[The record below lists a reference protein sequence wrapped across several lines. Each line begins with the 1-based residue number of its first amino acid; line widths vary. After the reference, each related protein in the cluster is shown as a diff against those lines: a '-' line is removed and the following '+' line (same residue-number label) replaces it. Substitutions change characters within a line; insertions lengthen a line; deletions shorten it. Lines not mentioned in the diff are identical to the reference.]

1 MPQAR
6 RARICASSIRAYNS
20 PGKKITLQDIAR
32 LMEKGFAAVAAD
44 MADIKRELKGDTT
57 RLQEQ
62 VTSIEAELKHGRYET
77 RLGNLEQKGFGGS
90 PPLAPD
96 ISELMIV
103 DGVDLFAT
111 LPKPL

>member
-1 MPQAR
+1 
-6 RARICASSIRAYNS
+6 
-20 PGKKITLQDIAR
+20 
-32 LMEKGFAAVAAD
+32 MEKGFAAVAAD
-44 MADIKRELKGDTT
+44 MADSKRELKGDIT

-62 VTSIEAELKHGRYET
+62 VTSIGRYET
-77 RLGNLEQKGFGGS
+77 RLGNLEQKGFSGS